1 MTRSLEAA
9 DVKFNPETKRWTA
22 PRYTKREF
30 DSLGVEK
37 FEQFRNLDTLIN
49 LEVTELGEINDLIQT
64 DDGKGIDTNVTY
76 RGLDNLTTRADE
88 CDGAFTI
95 ETTPRR
101 PGRAG
106 GTTLTWTV
114 PLVH

>member
-1 MTRSLEAA
+1 M
-9 DVKFNPETKRWTA
+9 KFNPETKRWTA

-64 DDGKGIDTNVTY
+64 MNITELNEF
-76 RGLDNLTTRADE
+76 LD
-88 CDGAFTI
+88 
-95 ETTPRR
+95 
-101 PGRAG
+101 
-106 GTTLTWTV
+106 
-114 PLVH
+114 

>member
-1 MTRSLEAA
+1 MTRSLEAS

-49 LEVTELGEINDLIQT
+49 LEVTELGEINDLRQASIWE
-64 DDGKGIDTNVTY
+64 
-76 RGLDNLTTRADE
+76 R
-88 CDGAFTI
+88 TI
-95 ETTPRR
+95 ISPSLS
-101 PGRAG
+101 PCAK
-106 GTTLTWTV
+106 
-114 PLVH
+114 